1 MRILKTFF
9 LILFFFN
16 PAYSYSEDKD
26 KVAFINLDKVI
37 KNSKEGSEIISNIE
51 KQDKKNLKLLE
62 EKQVKLKKIEDE
74 INSKRNIVSNEETLK
89 EIDKL
94 KEQIKLFN
102 EEKNKMVYDLNVYK
116 KNELEK
122 LMKKINPII
131 QTYMEQNSI
140 EILLD
145 SKYIYIGSVNSDLT
159 EIITNKLNTAN

>member
-1 MRILKTFF
+1 MKILKIFI

-16 PAYSYSEDKD
+16 SSYSYSEDKD

-51 KQDKKNLKLLE
+51 KQDKINLKILE
-62 EKQVKLKKIEDE
+62 EKQAKLKEFENE

-89 EIDKL
+89 DIDKL
-94 KEQIKLFN
+94 KDQIKLFN
-102 EEKNKMVYDLNVYK
+102 EEKNKMVYDLNEYK
-116 KNELEK
+116 KKELDK
-122 LMKKINPII
+122 LMKRINPII
-131 QTYMEQNSI
+131 QAYMEQNSI

-159 EIITNKLNTAN
+159 DIITNKLNKTN